1 MYSSFYWGLFS
12 SVIHCNKVLISVYDW
27 DFTCM
32 HIMLLHFLYFISMWD
47 FMLAQ
52 LFLMHLS
59 AFRRLNLQ
67 ICIDLSVLCQSNN
80 TCDLEVIIIKFDLVS
95 PILAIAREAHVQA
108 SLILT
113 TFVTKW
119 CVIIVI
125 HSKNTIVYYVMD
137 ISSVLIILEIVT
149 HRHSIAR
156 WCFQWHLFVCGYVCL

>member
-1 MYSSFYWGLFS
+1 
-12 SVIHCNKVLISVYDW
+12 
-27 DFTCM
+27 
-32 HIMLLHFLYFISMWD
+32 
-47 FMLAQ
+47 MLAQ

-113 TFVTKW
+113 TFVTK
-119 CVIIVI
+119 
-125 HSKNTIVYYVMD
+125 
-137 ISSVLIILEIVT
+137 
-149 HRHSIAR
+149 
-156 WCFQWHLFVCGYVCL
+156 